1 MSKWFIRPCKVD
13 IGNMCRKMG
22 INVPLALALQAKGL
36 NTPKKVKD
44 YFNTENYS
52 FGDITELIGVK
63 RSFEIIEK
71 AINENKKI
79 FIYGDYDVDGVT
91 STVILYKSLKV

>member
-44 YFNTENYS
+44 YFNTEN
-52 FGDITELIGVK
+52 
-63 RSFEIIEK
+63 
-71 AINENKKI
+71 
-79 FIYGDYDVDGVT
+79 
-91 STVILYKSLKV
+91 

>member
-22 INVPLALALQAKGL
+22 INVPLALALQSKGL

-44 YFNTENYS
+44 YFNTENYN
-52 FGDITELIGVK
+52 FGDITKLIGVK

-71 AINENKKI
+71 LLTKERKYLYMAIMML
-79 FIYGDYDVDGVT
+79 
-91 STVILYKSLKV
+91 TVLQVR

>member
-22 INVPLALALQAKGL
+22 INVPLALALQSKGL

-44 YFNTENYS
+44 YFNTEN
-52 FGDITELIGVK
+52 
-63 RSFEIIEK
+63 
-71 AINENKKI
+71 
-79 FIYGDYDVDGVT
+79 
-91 STVILYKSLKV
+91 

>member
-36 NTPKKVKD
+36 NTPKRSK
-44 YFNTENYS
+44 
-52 FGDITELIGVK
+52 ITLIRK
-63 RSFEIIEK
+63 IIALEILQNLL
-71 AINENKKI
+71 A
-79 FIYGDYDVDGVT
+79 
-91 STVILYKSLKV
+91 

>member
-52 FGDITELIGVK
+52 SIGRMVMV
-63 RSFEIIEK
+63 S
-71 AINENKKI
+71 
-79 FIYGDYDVDGVT
+79 
-91 STVILYKSLKV
+91 VIGPFTA